1 MAAPYSMD
9 LRKRVMKAWDAS
21 GDADEI
27 ARNLIFLVAAGVLIP
42 FAKARTVD
50 DGGSRGARATPMLDQ
65 RHDLSARLTQ
75 LPGVERAGEGE
86 RGGRASSKAKVRRE
100 PVRGFDERD
109 ILEQE
114 TDHPFSFAVGRVGS
128 VPESWEVRR
137 QSENPR
143 AGVGV
148 SAHALGLSVMVI
160 GLLRVDNVLQRAI
173 PLGF

>member
-9 LRKRVMKAWDAS
+9 LRERVLKAWDARHITTRVQH
-21 GDADEI
+21 GRDA
-27 ARNLIFLVAAGVLIP
+27 FVGVLVEELI
-42 FAKARTVD
+42 
-50 DGGSRGARATPMLDQ
+50 DQ